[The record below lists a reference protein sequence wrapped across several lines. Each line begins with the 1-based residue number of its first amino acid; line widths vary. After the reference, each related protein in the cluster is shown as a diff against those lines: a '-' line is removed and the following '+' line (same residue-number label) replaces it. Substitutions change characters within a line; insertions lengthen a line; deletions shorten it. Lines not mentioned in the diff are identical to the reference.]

1 MTEPQT
7 LLDWLGISGL
17 LAILGGVASHVR
29 LGGRVNALE
38 ERARQDTSQEN
49 QIAIARLEE
58 QFKAMNADI
67 QDIKRAVVK

>member
-1 MTEPQT
+1 MTDGQGILE
-7 LLDWLGISGL
+7 WLGLS
-17 LAILGGVASHVR
+17 GVAAGVAGAIGYGR
-29 LGGRVNALE
+29 LQGRLSALE